1 MNIPAGTVTAKDLKY
16 LAWAVVGADIF
27 STCSKASYMA
37 IVVDRYGI
45 VVGTG
50 YNGPPPGMTHCT
62 DGGCPRAREQTAQGG
77 SYANCVAVHA
87 EANALLRVSRQD
99 CDGATLYVNGLPC
112 WECSKLIVGSG
123 VRRVVYL
130 EGRRPIDIVTVLRIH
145 ESCGVDLVA
154 VTGAQINGIAA

>member
-1 MNIPAGTVTAKDLKY
+1 MSVLPATATAKDRKY
-16 LAWAVVGADIF
+16 LAWAVSGAAIF
-27 STCSKASYMA
+27 STCGKANYMA

-62 DGGCPRAREQTAQGG
+62 DGGCPRVREQTAQGG

-87 EANALLRVSRQD
+87 EANALLRVSHQD
-99 CDGATLYVNGLPC
+99 CDGATLYVTGLPC

-130 EGRRPIDIVTVLRIH
+130 AGREPVDLAALLDLHGR
-145 ESCGVDLVA
+145 CGVDLVELDEHDLSLA
-154 VTGAQINGIAA
+154 